1 MHITNLQIVIALF
14 LASNLAAYII
24 GRRHGARS

>member
-14 LASNLAAYII
+14 LASNLATYII